1 MTRTSHRPPRA
12 AGRAGRTNLFR
23 FAVPLHPTT
32 AHFHLQPQHRST
44 FSHFNIFTF
53 SHFPYIRGTV
63 KLGVRAPRESTSGTH
78 FHSFLKNFVHSENR
92 LHQLCIKHRTG
103 SLDSADSATAR
114 PPWFFSGLRL
124 RSSVRSSPAAF
135 ARRPSS
141 STCTSTERGFRT
153 KIPSNIVKAHIN
165 PLLMP

>member
-63 KLGVRAPRESTSGTH
+63 KLGVRAPRESTSLH
-78 FHSFLKNFVHSENR
+78 FPKNFVIRIRGQKTNINLWFSQSA
-92 LHQLCIKHRTG
+92 LIVV
-103 SLDSADSATAR
+103 LDALADSAKRFWSRTSRKAM
-114 PPWFFSGLRL
+114 PVLGVGMGAAAGAAAELR
-124 RSSVRSSPAAF
+124 
-135 ARRPSS
+135 
-141 STCTSTERGFRT
+141 E
-153 KIPSNIVKAHIN
+153 
-165 PLLMP
+165 